1 MKNFVK
7 CALFL
12 IYLFGL
18 SMFVVKWWQLD
29 TLKISDNS
37 GKTYYETSLPSF
49 VTFDTS
55 YKHSV
60 EQTEVQD
67 TYVVTCGKMWSWEE
81 RTKSLKAGM
90 PQQAP
95 RCGRFFMTKDW
106 LVYQG
111 GRISWNKFYY
121 RIGNECLGKN
131 KAHLP
136 YLAEKKLYKIV
147 PNKRLVVTV
156 QKSCIVKRKSSF

>member
-1 MKNFVK
+1 MKKFVYYP
-7 CALFL
+7 LVF
-12 IYLFGL
+12 IILFGL
-18 SMFVVKWWQLD
+18 ACFIAMLWQVD
-29 TLKISDNS
+29 VMKISDD
-37 GKTYYETSLPSF
+37 KEQIYYETILPAF

-55 YKHSV
+55 YIHSV

-121 RIGNECLGKN
+121 RVGNARLGRN
-131 KAHLP
+131 RACFP
-136 YLAEKKLYKIV
+136 FAGVKKLYKTI
-147 PNKRLVVTV
+147 PNRRLIITI
-156 QKSCIVKRKSSF
+156 KKESSFF